1 MAVINSPYVGNAR
14 GKLGEAVFLRS
25 KGNTVARAY
34 NPSPQNRRTASQ
46 QSQRSVFSSAVKF
59 YSRGIQNLFV
69 FAFEN
74 KKTQESDYNA
84 FMRYNANRGIYFGP
98 QQNDDDSYPAL
109 GNFVLSRGSLG
120 SFQQRLDTN
129 NGPTF
134 TAQSRYSTLPSISTW
149 GGVSQVLVDLGFMEG
164 DILTFLGIETGAY
177 PGSPTAPVIE
187 ATIVPEWQIRQVKVD
202 TSATYSPASVGMQ
215 ARFVGPAVFELNAVL
230 DQSFEE
236 QIAAGSFIVSRE
248 VSGTLRVSNSD
259 LMLNQE
265 AQQAYEY
272 GRSDS
277 WRRLVLQAWGYEQQT
292 ILQGSL
298 SANEFTPGSDV
309 VVSYSF
315 DLPQAFSAL
324 AGEVIRIFPLQEP
337 EVIAANIMF
346 TTDGGQVLST
356 RVVGGAIEIFEDA
369 DLLAT
374 LTPVSGQRF
383 SWQIGDDAGGPTI
396 ASIKWR
402 GQ

>member
-120 SFQQRLDTN
+120 SFQQRLDSN

-149 GGVSQVLVDLGFMEG
+149 GGVSQVLVDFGFMEG

-315 DLPQAFSAL
+315 TLPSSFADLE
-324 AGEVIRIFPLQEP
+324 GGVIRIFPEQDIN
-337 EVIAANIMF
+337 VIASNLLINTTDSVILGVRVSGSNLEVWEGTDVF
-346 TTDGGQVLST
+346 TTLV
-356 RVVGGAIEIFEDA
+356 
-369 DLLAT
+369 
-374 LTPVSGQRF
+374 PVSGQRF
-383 SWQIGDDAGGPTI
+383 SWQITDGRGGP
-396 ASIKWR
+396 SISSISWR

>member
-120 SFQQRLDTN
+120 SFLQRLDSN

-134 TAQSRYSTLPSISTW
+134 AAQSRYSTLPSISTW
-149 GGVSQVLVDLGFMEG
+149 GGVSQVLVDFGFMEG

-337 EVIAANIMF
+337 EVIAANIIF
-346 TTDGGQVLST
+346 TTAGGQVLST

-383 SWQIGDDAGGPTI
+383 SWQIGDNAGGPTI

>member
-120 SFQQRLDTN
+120 SFQQRLDSN

-134 TAQSRYSTLPSISTW
+134 SAQSRYSTLPSISTW
-149 GGVSQVLVDLGFMEG
+149 GGVSQVLVDFGFMEG

-315 DLPQAFSAL
+315 ELPQALNAL
-324 AGEVIRIFPLQEP
+324 DGSVIRIFPETDLN
-337 EVIAANIMF
+337 VIAANLLIATVEGSPMPLAVAGDTITVVDG
-346 TTDGGQVLST
+346 TTVMSVLS
-356 RVVGGAIEIFEDA
+356 R
-369 DLLAT
+369 
-374 LTPVSGQRF
+374 VSGQRF
-383 SWQIGDDAGGPTI
+383 SWVFSDGLSGPI
-396 ASIKWR
+396 IKSISWR
-402 GQ
+402 NQ

>member
-120 SFQQRLDTN
+120 SFQQRLDSN

-149 GGVSQVLVDLGFMEG
+149 GGVSQVLVDFGFMEG

-315 DLPQAFSAL
+315 ELPQAFSAL

-337 EVIAANIMF
+337 EVIAANIIF
-346 TTDGGQVLST
+346 TTISGQVLSA